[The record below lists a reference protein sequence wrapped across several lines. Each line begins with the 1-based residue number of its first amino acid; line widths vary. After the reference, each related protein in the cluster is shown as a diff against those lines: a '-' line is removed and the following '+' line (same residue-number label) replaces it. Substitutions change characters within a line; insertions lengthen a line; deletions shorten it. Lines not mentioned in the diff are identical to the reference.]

1 MEGVMDGRVARPGIY
16 GAGREVLGIGFP
28 YLERVWGGGI
38 GLKGGETEEVQYYYF
53 EASGEKKERELK

>member
-1 MEGVMDGRVARPGIY
+1 MEGVMDGVMNRRVARPGIY

-38 GLKGGETEEVQYYYF
+38 G
-53 EASGEKKERELK
+53 SKE